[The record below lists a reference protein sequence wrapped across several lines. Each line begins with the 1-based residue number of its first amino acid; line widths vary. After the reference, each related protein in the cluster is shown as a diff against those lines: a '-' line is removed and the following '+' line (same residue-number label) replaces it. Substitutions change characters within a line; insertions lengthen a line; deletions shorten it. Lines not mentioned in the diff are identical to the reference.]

1 MKGTRHNEEQ
11 IIAILKQGEAGLAT
25 AELCRQHGI
34 TKQTYYRW
42 KYPPRDRFLGHP
54 SGFRFFPLLLL
65 MCHPRYEDHIGS
77 HKLDFAIQRQFGI
90 TEKARLECRTD
101 FFNLFNSPHFLV
113 DGNLGNFPPL
123 QPNPTFGAATLT
135 VGGPR
140 EIQLALR
147 LRF

>member
-1 MKGTRHNEEQ
+1 VPGGRGINPAAFSVPTEVR
-11 IIAILKQGEAGLAT
+11 QGN
-25 AELCRQHGI
+25 
-34 TKQTYYRW
+34 
-42 KYPPRDRFLGHP
+42 LGRNALR
-54 SGFRFFPLLLL
+54 GFGF
-65 MCHPRYEDHIGS
+65 MQ
-77 HKLDFAIQRQFGI
+77 LDFAIQRQFGI